1 VAARSRGSLSA
12 AAPSRKKRSRKHSI
26 SYLGGGTED
35 TGTEQPAGEPGVG
48 PDEREAEEER
58 VLQGVVHG
66 GHGEPSRGGGGQ
78 EERAEPLGEG
88 AKIRAEEGV
97 DGVDSAVVWAEAAMP
112 SDPRQRRPA

>member
-1 VAARSRGSLSA
+1 VAARRRGSLSA

-35 TGTEQPAGEPGVG
+35 TGTEQPAG
-48 PDEREAEEER
+48 
-58 VLQGVVHG
+58 
-66 GHGEPSRGGGGQ
+66 GGQ

-97 DGVDSAVVWAEAAMP
+97 DGVDSAVVWAEAAMS